1 MPLIKFK
8 RNNINIDTD
17 TTVLSQ
23 GEPFWSYHKGGSI
36 LLIGDGSTQI
46 KDLPRYKPGEGGN
59 ADTVD
64 SYHIIKLTEQEYDAL
79 PNKDPKT
86 VYFVS

>member
-1 MPLIKFK
+1 MPTIRLK

-23 GEPFWSYHKGGSI
+23 GEPFWNYYKGNSI
-36 LLIGDGSTQI
+36 LVIGDGSTQI
-46 KDLPRYKPGEGGN
+46 KDLPRYRPGDGGD

-64 SYHIIKLTEQEYDAL
+64 SYHVAKLTERQYEGL
-79 PNKDPKT
+79 FNRDPKT
-86 VYFVS
+86 IYFVF